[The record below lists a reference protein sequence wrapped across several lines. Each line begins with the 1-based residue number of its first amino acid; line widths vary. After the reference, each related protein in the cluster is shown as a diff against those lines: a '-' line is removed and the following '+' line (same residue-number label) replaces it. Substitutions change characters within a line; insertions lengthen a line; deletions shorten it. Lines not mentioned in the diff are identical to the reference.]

1 MAVHSRE
8 QPKARYQKYGM
19 DGAGEGKGWA
29 WPTPSNFQKPHY
41 IF

>member
-29 WPTPSNFQKPHY
+29 GPTPSNFQKPHY
-41 IF
+41 IL